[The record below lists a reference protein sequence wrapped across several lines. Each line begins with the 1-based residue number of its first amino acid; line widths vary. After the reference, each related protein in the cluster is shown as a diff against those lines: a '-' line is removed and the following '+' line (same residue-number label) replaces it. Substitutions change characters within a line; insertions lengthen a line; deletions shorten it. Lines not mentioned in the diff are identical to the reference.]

1 MESLPHNNPGT
12 DSLCRISQPNVGF
25 FALGQPTFFIAH
37 TVIGSRP
44 KLGLF
49 TPLGGVGNLEALH
62 PNLIAFSC

>member
-25 FALGQPTFFIAH
+25 FALGQPTFFIVH

-62 PNLIAFSC
+62 PNLIAFSS